1 LRRKASALRAFA
13 LVLVLCGQAGR
24 SLLRHKGRT
33 ALSAI
38 GIAIAIAA
46 VVWVVALGQTGAARA
61 TALLQDLGDNLVWVE
76 AGSGNVAGVRTGAKS
91 TSTLTLGD
99 AEAIARE
106 VPFIQRVSPQV
117 DGNVQLVS
125 AQSNWSTRSR
135 GIAASYLTIK
145 RFAVAAGAVF
155 TDEDV
160 GSGRNVVLMGQTV
173 RERLYGAENPVG
185 QVVRMNGQP
194 FEVIGLLAPKGQ
206 SATGAD
212 QDDVVMVP
220 YTTANRKLRPVG
232 QAWLDD
238 IVCSAVSPEAVAP
251 ATIAITALMRER
263 HRTGEGQEE
272 DFNIRHPEEVV
283 KAQMAASETF
293 STLLVSIASVS
304 LLVGGIGIMNVMLA
318 SVSERTREIGVRLA
332 VGATDGAI
340 TLQFLVEAVLLSMLG
355 GLVGL
360 VVSIAGSSVLARAV
374 GWSLSIPPESFA
386 LALAFSAVVGVVF
399 GYLPARRA
407 SRLDPIEALRSE

>member
-1 LRRKASALRAFA
+1 MTSSLRFFA
-13 LVLVLCGQAGR
+13 LSLVLCGQSVR

-46 VVWVVALGQTGAARA
+46 VVWVVALGRAGAAQA

-76 AGSGNVAGVRTGAKS
+76 AGSRNVAGVRTGAKS

-106 VPFIQRVSPQV
+106 VTLIQNISPQV

-125 AQSNWSTRSR
+125 PRSNWSTRSR
-135 GIAASYLTIK
+135 GVAAAYLTIK
-145 RFAVAAGAVF
+145 RFSLASGAVF
-155 TDEDV
+155 TDEDI
-160 GSGRNVVLMGQTV
+160 GSARNVLLMGQTV
-173 RERLYGAENPVG
+173 RERLFGTENPVG

-194 FEVIGLLAPKGQ
+194 FEVVGLLAPKGQ

-238 IVCSAVSPEAVAP
+238 IVCSAASPEAVAP
-251 ATIAITALMRER
+251 AVLEITSLMRER
-263 HRTGEGQEE
+263 HRIGEGQED

-283 KAQMAASETF
+283 KAQMAATETF
-293 STLLVSIASVS
+293 STLLASIASVS

-332 VGATDGAI
+332 VGATARAI

-355 GLVGL
+355 GALGL
-360 VVSIAGSSVLARAV
+360 AVSVAGSSTLARAV
-374 GWSLSIPPESFA
+374 GWSLPIPTESFA
-386 LALAFSAVVGVVF
+386 LAFVFSAVVGVAF
-399 GYLPARRA
+399 GYLPARHA